1 MRGSRIGVTT
11 VPIERTIMNSHVIVA
26 VYVAID
32 ETLKAL
38 GHETDKRAQMRA
50 AEVLTVAVVAAL
62 YFGNHQ
68 ERSLCVLQQTG

>member
-1 MRGSRIGVTT
+1 MD
-11 VPIERTIMNSHVIVA
+11 SHVIVA

-38 GHETDKRAQMRA
+38 GIETDKRAQMSD

-68 ERSLCVLQQTG
+68 ERSLCAAPVAG